1 MPNSVTS
8 TARLREAQAHIAW
21 IESHPAFSGWLKD
34 TLRSAVAR
42 NPVEVINDLEILSHL
57 LRGWAG
63 ASIELQRST
72 SDPLPL
78 PKSEP

>member
-1 MPNSVTS
+1 MPNIVTL
-8 TARLREAQAHIAW
+8 TARLREAQARISW
-21 IESHPAFSGWLKD
+21 IESNPAFSGWLKD
-34 TLRSAVAR
+34 TLRSAVVR
-42 NPVEVINDLEILSHL
+42 DPVEVINDLEILGHL
-57 LRGWAG
+57 LRGWAS

>member
-1 MPNSVTS
+1 MPNTVTS
-8 TARLREAQAHIAW
+8 AARLREAQARISW

-42 NPVEVINDLEILSHL
+42 NPVDVINDLEILHHV
-57 LRGWAG
+57 LRGWAS
-63 ASIELQRST
+63 ASIELQRSS

-78 PKSEP
+78 PSSEP